1 MTQEQIRDEIVK
13 WQEANS
19 DERSALLFLVDSRD
33 SSVVLKGDHERITTS
48 ITLAMEEVPEIK
60 KCVFL
65 SIAGLKPQM
74 CCPNGQ
80 PGPDPIRPFPGTPAA
95 IETDEEKGGV
105 Q

>member
-48 ITLAMEEVPEIK
+48 ITRAMEEVPEIQ
-60 KCVFL
+60 KCVSN
-65 SIAGLKPQM
+65 SIFGLKPQIF
-74 CCPNGQ
+74 CFNGKA
-80 PGPDPIRPFPGTPAA
+80 GAEPIRPFPGKPAV
-95 IETDEEKGGV
+95 ETDEKKGE
-105 Q
+105 

>member
-1 MTQEQIRDEIVK
+1 MTQEQIRNEIVK

-48 ITLAMEEVPEIK
+48 ITRAMEEVPEIK

-65 SIAGLKPQM
+65 SIAGLNPQM

-80 PGPDPIRPFPGTPAA
+80 PGADPIRPFPGKPAA
-95 IETDEEKGGV
+95 IETDEKKGGE

>member
-1 MTQEQIRDEIVK
+1 MTQEQIRNEIVK

-48 ITLAMEEVPEIK
+48 ITRAMEEVPEIQ
-60 KCVFL
+60 KCVSNSMF
-65 SIAGLKPQM
+65 GLKPQIF
-74 CCPNGQ
+74 CFNGKAGAE
-80 PGPDPIRPFPGTPAA
+80 PLRPFPGKGD
-95 IETDEEKGGV
+95 IEEEKE

>member
-1 MTQEQIRDEIVK
+1 MTQEQIRNEIVK

-48 ITLAMEEVPEIK
+48 ITRAMEEVPEIQ
-60 KCVFL
+60 KCVSN
-65 SIAGLKPQM
+65 SIFGLKPQIF
-74 CCPNGQ
+74 CFKGKA
-80 PGPDPIRPFPGTPAA
+80 GAEPIRPFPAMP
-95 IETDEEKGGV
+95 ETDEKKGGE